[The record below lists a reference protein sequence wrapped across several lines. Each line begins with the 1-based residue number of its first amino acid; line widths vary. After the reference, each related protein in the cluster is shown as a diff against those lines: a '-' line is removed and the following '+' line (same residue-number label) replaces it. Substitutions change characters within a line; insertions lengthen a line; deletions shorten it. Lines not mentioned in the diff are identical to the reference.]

1 MAYFMKIKF
10 DNPKMKQSEK
20 ADQLDYSSITLQRYR
35 NDINLLPPYRIQ
47 PNITTKRTKK
57 SSKTNIDNKSQ
68 REHDLKRPQMTSND
82 FAQPETNTKSNGRN
96 KKVPKAGSPHGNV
109 EIDDECSDKILH
121 IINHHVELAMQI
133 ISNDKTMRNDV
144 IKDLKDF
151 NSQAL
156 TTQAKKGEELI
167 SLMPAIKKAFDLMVD
182 DIVQLSAEKVSLII
196 KNHSYDLK
204 WLGDSQAKLLEQIDH
219 GKKLI

>member
-47 PNITTKRTKK
+47 PNIKTKRTKK
-57 SSKTNIDNKSQ
+57 ASKTNIDNKSQ
-68 REHDLKRPQMTSND
+68 REYDLKRPQMTSND
-82 FAQPETNTKSNGRN
+82 FAQPETNTKSNRRN
-96 KKVPKAGSPHGNV
+96 KKVPKGGSPHGNV

-144 IKDLKDF
+144 I
-151 NSQAL
+151 
-156 TTQAKKGEELI
+156 
-167 SLMPAIKKAFDLMVD
+167 
-182 DIVQLSAEKVSLII
+182 
-196 KNHSYDLK
+196 
-204 WLGDSQAKLLEQIDH
+204 
-219 GKKLI
+219 